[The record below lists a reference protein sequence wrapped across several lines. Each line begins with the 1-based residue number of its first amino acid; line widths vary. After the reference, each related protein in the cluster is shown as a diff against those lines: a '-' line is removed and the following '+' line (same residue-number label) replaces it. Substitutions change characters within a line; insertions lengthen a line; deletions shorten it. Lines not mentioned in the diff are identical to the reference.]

1 MGGRG
6 GFLESGGFSTPA
18 QWHSVGL
25 LYGVKVLEGKD
36 SRSRSGLPGF
46 SNTPGTAY
54 VAVNKEG
61 KFHQLRQYGED
72 RRPVFDIDYG
82 VDAPLAGRGNR
93 AIHIHEYDGNG
104 VRQPGRWLTDTELR
118 KYRKFFKG
126 GRFKG
131 GRVNMQGTTYD
142 EFATM
147 VRESW
152 EIEYAYGAHEYL
164 YQRSG
169 HDGVFEIYVLQ
180 DGEVVYHKV
189 GEDMDAM
196 AAEVLALRIYDGGT
210 AEEAEAGISVEFEA

>member
-1 MGGRG
+1 
-6 GFLESGGFSTPA
+6 
-18 QWHSVGL
+18 
-25 LYGVKVLEGKD
+25 
-36 SRSRSGLPGF
+36 
-46 SNTPGTAY
+46 
-54 VAVNKEG
+54 
-61 KFHQLRQYGED
+61 
-72 RRPVFDIDYG
+72 
-82 VDAPLAGRGNR
+82 
-93 AIHIHEYDGNG
+93 
-104 VRQPGRWLTDTELR
+104 
-118 KYRKFFKG
+118 
-126 GRFKG
+126 
-131 GRVNMQGTTYD
+131 MQGTTYD